1 MPSGLRKESR
11 YHAHMKN
18 DWLKRLEKLKDEAVQ
33 HGAIASKLSELRSE
47 ARRIFDERIEEL
59 TRVRDKERIKEIER
73 VSIQKRPDGTV
84 LVKVPVDWRYVLAAP
99 FIYGMIFPSVIWHL
113 ALESYHQVSFRLYG
127 IPLVDPDEY
136 FIYDRYLLERL
147 NWTARVNCYYC
158 SYVNNLLAYS
168 TEIAART
175 ERYWCPLKYE
185 RHIHRP
191 HSQYEKFI
199 AADSVD
205 TVCEG
210 WEKLQDFSDMTQ
222 GQHREQTHHHHS

>member
-1 MPSGLRKESR
+1 MESDTSNHCTSTQSIARSSANVDTPTEAQRENRLIDLRMPTVYMSSGLRKESR

-113 ALESYHQVSFRLYG
+113 ALESYH
-127 IPLVDPDEY
+127 LVDK
-136 FIYDRYLLERL
+136 RYITVELDLVLIL
-147 NWTARVNCYYC
+147 N
-158 SYVNNLLAYS
+158 L
-168 TEIAART
+168 IA
-175 ERYWCPLKYE
+175 E
-185 RHIHRP
+185 
-191 HSQYEKFI
+191 
-199 AADSVD
+199 
-205 TVCEG
+205 
-210 WEKLQDFSDMTQ
+210 
-222 GQHREQTHHHHS
+222 